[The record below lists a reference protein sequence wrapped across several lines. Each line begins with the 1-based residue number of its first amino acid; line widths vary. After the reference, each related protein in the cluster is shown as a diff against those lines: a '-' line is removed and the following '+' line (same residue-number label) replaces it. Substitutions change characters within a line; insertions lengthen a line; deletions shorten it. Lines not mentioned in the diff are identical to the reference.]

1 VKASCGV
8 VLGVGNHGQPEI
20 IYGLLTKEEEGR
32 LVHADDEDE
41 VVSPTPRPSEDEGT
55 PGYSAALIESLTQHK
70 TAAIAAELCQ
80 QPAVALATLVHALIL
95 NEFGLDL
102 QMYTATSS
110 VQISSRQTNL
120 NEVSDSP
127 ALALLD
133 AKKIEWARK
142 LPTTP
147 TALWSWCLGQPQEVL
162 LELLSYCVA
171 RSVNGVQSKTDSNP
185 ARLQHADALG
195 QALGCDAAKWF
206 TATAPNYFMRVSK
219 SKIAEALQ
227 EAGRTLS
234 GDGLKRKK
242 ADLAAYAE
250 KEITGTNWIP
260 ELVRISTSSTTTD
273 ESSE

>member
-1 VKASCGV
+1 M
-8 VLGVGNHGQPEI
+8 
-20 IYGLLTKEEEGR
+20 
-32 LVHADDEDE
+32 
-41 VVSPTPRPSEDEGT
+41 PSEAEGT
-55 PGYSAALIESLTQHK
+55 PGYSAVLIEALTQHK

-102 QMYTATSS
+102 QIYRATSS
-110 VQISSRQTNL
+110 IQISSQANL

-147 TALWSWCLGQPQEVL
+147 SALWSWCLGQSQEVL

-185 ARLQHADALG
+185 VRLQNADALG

-227 EAGRTLS
+227 EAGKPLS

-250 KEITGTNWIP
+250 KEIAGTNWIP
-260 ELVRISTSSTTTD
+260 ELVRISTTSTTPD